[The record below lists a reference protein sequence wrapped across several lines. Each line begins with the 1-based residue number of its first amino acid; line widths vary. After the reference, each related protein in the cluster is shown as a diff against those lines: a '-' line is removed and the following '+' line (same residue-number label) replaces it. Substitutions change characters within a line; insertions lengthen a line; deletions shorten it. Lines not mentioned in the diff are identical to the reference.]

1 MYQKLVYEKCT
12 YVVNGEPAEPC
23 GATNIAPAAQEK
35 KSERNVERTVELAVE
50 TPPHASSSVSFA

>member
-1 MYQKLVYEKCT
+1 MYRKLVYEKCT

-35 KSERNVERTVELAVE
+35 KSERNVERTVELR
-50 TPPHASSSVSFA
+50 